1 MRPPEIYTAYAPDA
15 DITFIMRDTF
25 NLVGDEL
32 ESTAVVGFYYGEP
45 DEQTTREFIGKTTAY
60 YG

>member
-25 NLVGDEL
+25 NLVGDDL
-32 ESTAVVGFYYGEP
+32 ESTAVIGFYYGKP
-45 DEQTTREFIGKTTAY
+45 DEETTNEFIGKTIAY